1 MATSVASQCCRILFL
16 MSGLHLPHWKV
27 EALAS
32 CTPKTNAC
40 LNDSVYQMFLN
51 RTSALG
57 DVPVHNGINGRITQ
71 IHLLNVEWW
80 GTQNWPRVEL
90 LGDLLCMAAWHRESK
105 GCGFYTGGTQ

>member
-1 MATSVASQCCRILFL
+1 

-27 EALAS
+27 EAFVS
-32 CTPKTNAC
+32 CTPRANAR

-57 DVPVHNGINGRITQ
+57 DVPVHNGINGRIIQT
-71 IHLLNVEWW
+71 HLLNVDWW

-90 LGDLLCMAAWHRESK
+90 LGTFCVWLPGIEKARGMGFILGEPSK
-105 GCGFYTGGTQ
+105 